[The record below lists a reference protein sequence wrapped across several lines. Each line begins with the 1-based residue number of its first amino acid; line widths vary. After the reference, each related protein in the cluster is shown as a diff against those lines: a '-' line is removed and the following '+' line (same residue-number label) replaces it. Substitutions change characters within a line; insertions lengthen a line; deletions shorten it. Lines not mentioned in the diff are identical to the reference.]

1 MVSKIFMKAFKKMYQ
16 DGELDKMLNA
26 DFDKYLENAEIIQG
40 QRDDIRVLKE
50 TLDDM
55 VKEGKDIEDIPFMAL
70 LMSINS
76 AEVLK
81 DVIIY
86 MISIESEG
94 KNENE

>member
-1 MVSKIFMKAFKKMYQ
+1 MVSKFFMKAFKRMYQ

-40 QRDDIRVLKE
+40 QRDDIRALKE

-86 MISIESEG
+86 MISIESEV

>member
-1 MVSKIFMKAFKKMYQ
+1 MVKEEFTKAFKKVYQ
-16 DGELDKMLNA
+16 EGELDKMLNEE
-26 DFDKYLENAEIIQG
+26 FDEYLSNAAILKA

-86 MISIESEG
+86 MISIESEV
-94 KNENE
+94 KNEDE